1 MQVILDQKHYLEERN
16 RQLTE
21 ANNSLRSELK
31 RKQEDNN
38 HAANAD
44 SDSVSLKSLTFTQR
58 LGDLERER
66 ELLEVRLGE
75 KEDALRLAQQQLHDT
90 MMLNEDLYDKLRQA
104 ESRLKRVQRDLST
117 LKETHA
123 RVSYFSQPKNAH
135 HNRDYSNCRNWM
147 S

>member
-21 ANNSLRSELK
+21 ANNSLRVELK
-31 RKQEDNN
+31 RKQDDN
-38 HAANAD
+38 HTSQTD

-123 RVSYFSQPKNAH
+123 RVSRLFTSARHTQNTV
-135 HNRDYSNCRNWM
+135 
-147 S
+147 